1 MLPNTSFSGGMY
13 YSMPQ
18 QGYGMS
24 QMYSGVPQQNS
35 GLSPYTQQSPYS
47 GTGNTGSLDVGQLV
61 AAVFQPLVDLLNTA
75 MSGNTGT
82 VPYQTGG
89 SSQFPGSQFSSGQF
103 PGSQYTG
110 SQMPGGQQDPFN
122 IPNSPYPG
130 SMPGMDSYYPG
141 QSGGQGMDESTQ
153 ALQLL
158 TQNANALALFDA
170 DEDGSLNR
178 SELLTFAKTSEQGI
192 SPNAKAA
199 AAWLAGDDGKKTF
212 DALDGYGGAK
222 KDQSF
227 DLRALP
233 IVASDPNM
241 AATDSGINNGQDAL
255 YALNDKEFIDSVS
268 RKIDGND
275 RPVIDFTKLE
285 EVSNSEDDTY
295 TDAQKEAAAFIL
307 EHDDLKTKLDDNN
320 DGNFYA
326 DMIGEV
332 LNTDPSI
339 SKIEA

>member
-1 MLPNTSFSGGMY
+1 MLPNTSYSGGQY
-13 YSMPQ
+13 YNMPQ
-18 QGYGMS
+18 QGYGMP
-24 QMYSGVPQQNS
+24 QTYSGLPQQNS
-35 GLSPYTQQSPYS
+35 MSSPYSQQSPYS
-47 GTGNTGSLDVGQLV
+47 GTGSTGTLDVGQLV

-75 MSGNTGT
+75 MSGKTGT
-82 VPYQTGG
+82 VPDQTGG
-89 SSQFPGSQFSSGQF
+89 SSQFQTGQF
-103 PGSQYTG
+103 PSSQYTG
-110 SQMPGGQQDPFN
+110 SQMPGGQQYPLN
-122 IPNSPYPG
+122 IPNTQYPG
-130 SMPGMDSYYPG
+130 STPGMDSCYPG
-141 QSGGQGMDESTQ
+141 QNGGQGMDESTQ

-192 SPNAKAA
+192 SPDAKAA
-199 AAWLAGDDGKKTF
+199 ATWLAGDDGKKTF

-227 DLRALP
+227 DLKALP

-241 AATDSGINNGQDAL
+241 ATTDSGINNGQDAL

-268 RKIDGND
+268 RKVDGND

-285 EVSNSEDDTY
+285 EVSKSEDDTY
-295 TDAQKEAAAFIL
+295 TDAQKEATAFIL
-307 EHDDLKTKLDDNN
+307 EHEDLKAKLDDNN

-326 DMIGEV
+326 DRIGEV
-332 LNTDPSI
+332 LNNDPSI
-339 SKIEA
+339 SKITA

>member
-1 MLPNTSFSGGMY
+1 MLPNMSFSGGQY
-13 YSMPQ
+13 YNMPQ
-18 QGYGMS
+18 V
-24 QMYSGVPQQNS
+24 YSGFPQQNS
-35 GLSPYTQQSPYS
+35 GLSPYAQQSPYS
-47 GTGNTGSLDVGQLV
+47 GTGNTGTLDVGQLV

-75 MSGNTGT
+75 MPGNTGT
-82 VPYQTGG
+82 VPYQAGG
-89 SSQFPGSQFSSGQF
+89 SSQFPTSQF

-122 IPNSPYPG
+122 IPNTQYPG
-130 SMPGMDSYYPG
+130 TMPGMSSYYPG

-199 AAWLAGDDGKKTF
+199 AAWLAGDEGKKTF

-227 DLRALP
+227 DLKALP

-285 EVSNSEDDTY
+285 EVSKSEDDTY

-307 EHDDLKTKLDDNN
+307 EHEDLKKKLDDNN

-339 SKIEA
+339 SKIGA